1 MLLRA
6 WMKQPISHSKAPS
19 IPLQRGGTGNM
30 KRYIGW
36 IIGLC
41 LLAGGATICAIRWEA
56 WFGNPPELEWTG
68 EKITHQFI
76 TMNNDSVLRAL
87 QRDTLSFL
95 LLGDIHNSLTN
106 DQMAAL
112 SQRHS
117 DIQFWAQM
125 GDWMER
131 PYFYYEQMMY
141 QSLLGTRFDS
151 LPIIA
156 IPGNHEYLKGI
167 VKTLPEHWKTIF
179 PNPQNGPARFL
190 GTTYYVDFPQL
201 RFIALD
207 TDGLHRV
214 SDYTQVAFW
223 LKNTLRNA
231 GKKFTVVMMHHP
243 VYSSAQGRS
252 NPLMWL
258 AFRSAMREADV
269 VFSGHDHNYARH
281 IEHYKARFWKKEE
294 PTVFIGTNASNK
306 KYAVKENPK
315 YEASLMG
322 EPVYEYIFV
331 TPTILHISTYT
342 LHLGDLIDEV
352 ELIR

>member
-1 MLLRA
+1 MRR
-6 WMKQPISHSKAPS
+6 W
-19 IPLQRGGTGNM
+19 
-30 KRYIGW
+30 IGW
-36 IIGLC
+36 IIILC
-41 LLAGGATICAIRWEA
+41 ILAGGATTCAIRWEA
-56 WFGNPPELEWTG
+56 WFGNPPEPEYN
-68 EKITHQFI
+68 EPIIAHQFI
-76 TMNNDSVLRAL
+76 TFDNDSVSNAL

-106 DQMAAL
+106 SDMSLL
-112 SQRHS
+112 SERHP

-131 PYFYYEQMMY
+131 PYLCYEQMMY
-141 QSLLGTRFDS
+141 QSLLGTRLDS
-151 LPIIA
+151 LPIVA

-179 PNPQNGPARFL
+179 PNPQNGPTRFL

-201 RFIALD
+201 RLIALD

-223 LKNTLRNA
+223 LKNNLRNA

-243 VYSSAQGRS
+243 VYSFAQGRS

-258 AFRSAMREADV
+258 AFHSAMREADV

-281 IEHYKARFWKKEE
+281 TEHYKARFWKKEE
-294 PTVFIGTNASNK
+294 PTIFIGTNASIK
-306 KYAVKENPK
+306 KYPVKENKK
-315 YEASLMG
+315 YEASLSG
-322 EPVYEYIFV
+322 EPVYEHIFV
-331 TPTILHISTYT
+331 TPNTLHISTYT
-342 LHLGDLIDEV
+342 IHSGERIDNV
-352 ELIR
+352 EIIR

>member
-1 MLLRA
+1 MRR
-6 WMKQPISHSKAPS
+6 W
-19 IPLQRGGTGNM
+19 
-30 KRYIGW
+30 IGW

-41 LLAGGATICAIRWEA
+41 LLAGGATTCAIRWEA
-56 WFGNPPELEWTG
+56 WFGNPPEPEWTG

-131 PYFYYEQMMY
+131 PYLYYEQMMY

-156 IPGNHEYLKGI
+156 IPGNHEYLKGV

-190 GTTYYVDFPQL
+190 GTTYYVDFPHL
-201 RFIALD
+201 RLIALD
-207 TDGLHRV
+207 TDGLHRM

-223 LKNTLRNA
+223 LKQSLTNA
-231 GKKFTVVMMHHP
+231 KDKHTVVIMHHP
-243 VYSSAQGRS
+243 VFSTAQGRQ
-252 NPLMWL
+252 NPLIWL
-258 AFRSAMREADV
+258 SFYGILREADV
-269 VFSGHDHNYARH
+269 VFSGHDHNYARRTV
-281 IEHYKARFWKKEE
+281 EYKERFWVKQQ
-294 PTVFIGTNASNK
+294 PTLFIGTNASK
-306 KYAVKENPK
+306 KMYAVKEKVN
-315 YEASLMG
+315 YECSFSG
-322 EPVYEYIFV
+322 EPVYEYVVV
-331 TPTILHISTYT
+331 TKDTLSIHTYNLHS
-342 LHLGDLIDEV
+342 GELIDEV
-352 ELIR
+352 KVSQ

>member
-1 MLLRA
+1 
-6 WMKQPISHSKAPS
+6 
-19 IPLQRGGTGNM
+19 M
-30 KRYIGW
+30 KRIIGW

-41 LLAGGATICAIRWEA
+41 LLAGGATVCAIRWEA
-56 WFGNPPELEWTG
+56 WFGNPPEPEWTG
-68 EKITHQFI
+68 EKITHQFM
-76 TMNNDSVLRAL
+76 TMNNDSVLHIL

-190 GTTYYVDFPQL
+190 GTTYYVDFPHL
-201 RFIALD
+201 RLIALD
-207 TDGLHRV
+207 TDGLHRM

-223 LKNTLRNA
+223 LKQSLTNA
-231 GKKFTVVMMHHP
+231 KDKHTVVIMHHP
-243 VYSSAQGRS
+243 VFSTAQGRQ
-252 NPLMWL
+252 NPLIWL
-258 AFRSAMREADV
+258 SFYGILREADV
-269 VFSGHDHNYARH
+269 VFSGHDHNYARRTV
-281 IEHYKARFWKKEE
+281 EYKERFWVKQQ
-294 PTVFIGTNASNK
+294 PTLFIGTNASK
-306 KYAVKENPK
+306 KMYAVKEKVN
-315 YEASLMG
+315 YECSFSG
-322 EPVYEYIFV
+322 EPVYEYVVV
-331 TPTILHISTYT
+331 TKDTLSIHTYNLHS
-342 LHLGDLIDEV
+342 GELIDEV
-352 ELIR
+352 KVSQ

>member
-1 MLLRA
+1 
-6 WMKQPISHSKAPS
+6 MKQLISHSKDSLNSPS
-19 IPLQRGGTGNM
+19 KREDIGYM
-30 KRYIGW
+30 KRIIGW
-36 IIGLC
+36 IIILC
-41 LLAGGATICAIRWEA
+41 ILAGGATTCAIRWEA
-56 WFGNPPELEWTG
+56 WFGNPPEPEWTG
-68 EKITHQFI
+68 ERINHRFM

-106 DQMAAL
+106 SDM
-112 SQRHS
+112 SHISERHS

-131 PYFYYEQMMY
+131 PYLYYEQMIY
-141 QSLLGTRFDS
+141 QSLQGTRLDS
-151 LPIIA
+151 LPIVA
-156 IPGNHEYLKGI
+156 IPGNHEYLKGV

-201 RFIALD
+201 RLIALD

-231 GKKFTVVMMHHP
+231 GNKFTVVMMHHP

-258 AFRSAMREADV
+258 AFHSAMREADIV
-269 VFSGHDHNYARH
+269 VSGHDHNYARRT
-281 IEHYKARFWKKEE
+281 EYYKARFWKKEE
-294 PTVFIGTNASNK
+294 PTIFIGTNASIK
-306 KYAVKENPK
+306 KYPVKENKK
-315 YEASLMG
+315 YEASLFG

-331 TPTILHISTYT
+331 TPNTLHISTYT
-342 LHLGDLIDEV
+342 IHSGERIDHV
-352 ELIR
+352 EIIR

>member
-1 MLLRA
+1 MRR
-6 WMKQPISHSKAPS
+6 W
-19 IPLQRGGTGNM
+19 
-30 KRYIGW
+30 IGW
-36 IIGLC
+36 IIILC
-41 LLAGGATICAIRWEA
+41 ILAGGATTCAIRWEA
-56 WFGNPPELEWTG
+56 WFGNPPEPEYNEPT
-68 EKITHQFI
+68 IAHQFI
-76 TMNNDSVLRAL
+76 TFDNDSVFNAL

-106 DQMAAL
+106 SDMSL
-112 SQRHS
+112 LLERHP

-131 PYFYYEQMMY
+131 PYLCYEQMMY
-141 QSLLGTRFDS
+141 QSLLGTRLDS
-151 LPIIA
+151 LPIVA

-179 PNPQNGPARFL
+179 PNPQNGPTRFL

-201 RFIALD
+201 RLIALD

-243 VYSSAQGRS
+243 VYSFAQGRS

-258 AFRSAMREADV
+258 AFHSAMREADV

-281 IEHYKARFWKKEE
+281 TEHYKARFWKKEE
-294 PTVFIGTNASNK
+294 PTIFIGTNASIK
-306 KYAVKENPK
+306 KYPVKENKK
-315 YEASLMG
+315 YEASLSG
-322 EPVYEYIFV
+322 EPVYEHIFV
-331 TPTILHISTYT
+331 TPNTLHISTYT
-342 LHLGDLIDEV
+342 IHSGERIDNV
-352 ELIR
+352 EIIR

>member
-1 MLLRA
+1 
-6 WMKQPISHSKAPS
+6 
-19 IPLQRGGTGNM
+19 M
-30 KRYIGW
+30 KRIIGW
-36 IIGLC
+36 IIILC
-41 LLAGGATICAIRWEA
+41 ILAGGATTCAIRWEA
-56 WFGNPPELEWTG
+56 WFGNPPEPEYN
-68 EKITHQFI
+68 EPIIAHQFI
-76 TMNNDSVLRAL
+76 TFDNDSVSNAL
-87 QRDTLSFL
+87 QRDTLSFI

-106 DQMAAL
+106 TDM
-112 SQRHS
+112 SHISERHS

-131 PYFYYEQMMY
+131 PYLYYEQMIY
-141 QSLLGTRFDS
+141 QSLQGTRLDS
-151 LPIIA
+151 LPIVA

-179 PNPQNGPARFL
+179 PNPQNGPTRFL

-201 RFIALD
+201 RLIALD

-231 GKKFTVVMMHHP
+231 GNKFTVVMMHHP

-258 AFRSAMREADV
+258 AFHSAMREADM
-269 VFSGHDHNYARH
+269 VFSGHDHNYARRT
-281 IEHYKARFWKKEE
+281 EHYKARFWKKEE
-294 PTVFIGTNASNK
+294 PTIFIGTNASIKKYPVKENK
-306 KYAVKENPK
+306 KYEV
-315 YEASLMG
+315 SLFG

-331 TPTILHISTYT
+331 TPNTLHISTYT
-342 LHLGDLIDEV
+342 IHSGERIDNV
-352 ELIR
+352 EIIR

>member
-1 MLLRA
+1 MRR
-6 WMKQPISHSKAPS
+6 W
-19 IPLQRGGTGNM
+19 
-30 KRYIGW
+30 IGW

-41 LLAGGATICAIRWEA
+41 LLAGGATTCAIRWEA
-56 WFGNPPELEWTG
+56 WFGNPPEPEWTG
-68 EKITHQFI
+68 EKITHQFM
-76 TMNNDSVLRAL
+76 TMNNDSVLRTL

-167 VKTLPEHWKTIF
+167 VKTLPNHWKTIF

-190 GTTYYVDFPQL
+190 GTTYYVDFPHL
-201 RFIALD
+201 RLIALD
-207 TDGLHRV
+207 TDGLHRM

-223 LKNTLRNA
+223 LKQSLTNA
-231 GKKFTVVMMHHP
+231 KDKHTVVIMHNP
-243 VYSSAQGRS
+243 VFSTAQDRQ
-252 NPLMWL
+252 NPLIWL
-258 AFRSAMREADV
+258 SFYGILREADV
-269 VFSGHDHNYARH
+269 VFSGHDHNYARRTV
-281 IEHYKARFWKKEE
+281 EYKERFWVKQQ
-294 PTVFIGTNASNK
+294 PTLFIGTNASK
-306 KYAVKENPK
+306 KMYAVKEKVN
-315 YEASLMG
+315 YECSFSG
-322 EPVYEYIFV
+322 EPVYEYVVV
-331 TPTILHISTYT
+331 TKDTLSIHTYNLHS
-342 LHLGDLIDEV
+342 GELIDEV
-352 ELIR
+352 KVSQ

>member
-1 MLLRA
+1 MRR
-6 WMKQPISHSKAPS
+6 W
-19 IPLQRGGTGNM
+19 
-30 KRYIGW
+30 IGW

-41 LLAGGATICAIRWEA
+41 LLAGGATVCAIRWEA
-56 WFGNPPELEWTG
+56 WFGNPPEPEWTG

-95 LLGDIHNSLTN
+95 LLGDIHNSLMN
-106 DQMAAL
+106 DQMDAL

-131 PYFYYEQMMY
+131 PYMYYEQMMY

-167 VKTLPEHWKTIF
+167 VKNLPEHWKTIF

-190 GTTYYVDFPQL
+190 GTTYYVDFPHL
-201 RFIALD
+201 RLIALD
-207 TDGLHRV
+207 TDGLHRM

-223 LKNTLRNA
+223 LKQSLTNA
-231 GKKFTVVMMHHP
+231 KDKHTVVIMHHP
-243 VYSSAQGRS
+243 VFNTAQGRQ
-252 NPLMWL
+252 NPLIWL
-258 AFRSAMREADV
+258 SFYGILREADV
-269 VFSGHDHNYARH
+269 VFSGHDHNYARRTV
-281 IEHYKARFWKKEE
+281 EYKERFWVKQQ
-294 PTVFIGTNASNK
+294 PTLFIGTNASK
-306 KYAVKENPK
+306 KMYAVKEKVN
-315 YEASLMG
+315 YECSFSG
-322 EPVYEYIFV
+322 EPVYEYVVV
-331 TPTILHISTYT
+331 TKDTLSIHTYNLHS
-342 LHLGDLIDEV
+342 GELIDEV
-352 ELIR
+352 KVSQ

>member
-1 MLLRA
+1 
-6 WMKQPISHSKAPS
+6 MKKI
-19 IPLQRGGTGNM
+19 
-30 KRYIGW
+30 IGW

-41 LLAGGATICAIRWEA
+41 ILAGGATVSAIRWEA
-56 WFGNPPELEWTG
+56 WFGNPPEPEWTG

-106 DQMAAL
+106 DQMIAL
-112 SQRHS
+112 SERHS
-117 DIQFWAQM
+117 DIQFWTQM

-131 PYFYYEQMMY
+131 PYVCYEQMIY
-141 QSLLGTRFDS
+141 QSLLGTRIDS
-151 LPIIA
+151 LPIVA
-156 IPGNHEYLKGI
+156 IPGNHEYLKGV

-190 GTTYYVDFPQL
+190 GTTYYVDFPHL
-201 RFIALD
+201 RLVAID

-223 LKNTLRNA
+223 LKNNLRNA

-243 VYSSAQGRS
+243 VYSFAQGRS

-258 AFRSAMREADV
+258 AFHSAMREADV

-281 IEHYKARFWKKEE
+281 TEHYKARFWKKEE
-294 PTVFIGTNASNK
+294 PTIFIGTNASIK
-306 KYAVKENPK
+306 KYPVKENKK
-315 YEASLMG
+315 YEASLSG
-322 EPVYEYIFV
+322 EPVYEHIFV
-331 TPTILHISTYT
+331 TPNTLHISTYT
-342 LHLGDLIDEV
+342 IHSGERIDNV
-352 ELIR
+352 EIIR